1 MFGTIPRLVASAT
14 SSVLPNRARLLA
26 LDELRCRI
34 FSTTF
39 NPNNVRTGSKIL
51 KARLRGPSMMEY
63 YGQRYSG
70 WKKLNAQVPGLE
82 LRNIAEE
89 QRSVMQF
96 ILGLG
101 RLIDLEVRRRRG
113 KVTPKKGF
121 GRRASMK
128 KR

>member
-1 MFGTIPRLVASAT
+1 MFGSIPRLIASAT
-14 SSVLPNRARLLA
+14 SSVVPSRARLLA

-39 NPNNVRTGSKIL
+39 NPENVRAGSKIL

-89 QRSVMQF
+89 QR
-96 ILGLG
+96 
-101 RLIDLEVRRRRG
+101 LIDLEVRRRRG